1 MRSMCSLHIGHLFL
15 PRSSHRWTHLAWKM
29 CPQVSWKN
37 RIPIGFPSAVI
48 MSLRQMA
55 QVLSK
60 FGSLA
65 RGRRRPEDSFV
76 LVRGTQHLQPLQ
88 HFREVRTGGQ
98 IQSNIALARV
108 ALARVALDRVALD
121 RVEKR
126 VSDLRMATGSGVMK
140 SSFVIPIL
148 RQHELLKPVPV
159 PDRPEQR
166 LNDLLRARPG
176 GFIKF
181 LQHVL
186 LKLALVLDRA
196 QQLFNDLRMAAAGGV
211 SKSRTLLQHVLLT
224 LADVRDRVQQRF
236 NDLRMAIIGGF
247 PKSQT
252 LLQLL
257 TLALVMDRAQQRF
270 NGLTEV
276 STGGFPKSRA
286 LLQHVLLTL
295 ALVMDRAQQR
305 FKDLRMAFS
314 GGFPKSRTLLQ

>member
-29 CPQVSWKN
+29 CPHVSWKN

-60 FGSLA
+60 FGSFA
-65 RGRRRPEDSFV
+65 RSRRRPEDSFV
-76 LVRGTQHLQPLQ
+76 LARGTQHLQPLQ
-88 HFREVRTGGQ
+88 HFREVRAGGQ

-108 ALARVALDRVALD
+108 AQD

-196 QQLFNDLRMAAAGGV
+196 QQLFNDLRMAFRGG
-211 SKSRTLLQHVLLT
+211 SPKKSRTLLQHVLL
-224 LADVRDRVQQRF
+224 
-236 NDLRMAIIGGF
+236 
-247 PKSQT
+247 
-252 LLQLL
+252 
-257 TLALVMDRAQQRF
+257 
-270 NGLTEV
+270 
-276 STGGFPKSRA
+276 
-286 LLQHVLLTL
+286 
-295 ALVMDRAQQR
+295 
-305 FKDLRMAFS
+305 
-314 GGFPKSRTLLQ
+314 

>member
-60 FGSLA
+60 FGSFA
-65 RGRRRPEDSFV
+65 RSRRRPEDSFV

-88 HFREVRTGGQ
+88 HFREVRTSGQ

-159 PDRPEQR
+159 LDRLEHRLNDLRTATGSGVMKSNFVRPILRQHELLKPVLVLDRPEHR

-181 LQHVL
+181 
-186 LKLALVLDRA
+186 
-196 QQLFNDLRMAAAGGV
+196 
-211 SKSRTLLQHVLLT
+211 LQHVLLT

-236 NDLRMAIIGGF
+236 NDLRMA
-247 PKSQT
+247 
-252 LLQLL
+252 
-257 TLALVMDRAQQRF
+257 
-270 NGLTEV
+270 
-276 STGGFPKSRA
+276 STGGIPKNRT

-305 FKDLRMAFS
+305 FNDLRMAS
-314 GGFPKSRTLLQ
+314 